1 MLAGDLDWEALA
13 RGVETVRAA
22 REGGQAR
29 QEEDQGQEAPAA
41 QFFELLEA
49 ALPEVPPARGSEPPA
64 VASAEVSSTPAPACR
79 PRAELDAAD
88 LGLKPEAAAGVSAAA
103 EAAEAAAR
111 AEAMAR
117 RVSARDA
124 LAIAHEL
131 RREVV
136 GQRAQLSA
144 LRAEHERVRQNFADY
159 RDHASAMVAALQR
172 HLGALMVAAG
182 VKDAQPPAMP
192 AVLES
197 LSDQLRAETE
207 RRDQLLA
214 DSESEAEA
222 DEGEGE
228 DEDEAAAA
236 VASRIAAGFLAL
248 GAKETFPAAEMA
260 FPMPPTHCEAD
271 GLIAEENGLPHFSAA
286 RRQYHVAGEE
296 VPRARAPPPF
306 LLGGDASG
314 MHAARPTPGSTPE
327 AYDYEGDTA
336 GSCSPLN
343 QKAVALQR

>member
-29 QEEDQGQEAPAA
+29 QEEDQGHEAPAA

-88 LGLKPEAAAGVSAAA
+88 LGLKPKAAEADASGVSAAA

-228 DEDEAAAA
+228 DEDE
-236 VASRIAAGFLAL
+236 
-248 GAKETFPAAEMA
+248 
-260 FPMPPTHCEAD
+260 
-271 GLIAEENGLPHFSAA
+271 
-286 RRQYHVAGEE
+286 GE
-296 VPRARAPPPF
+296 
-306 LLGGDASG
+306 G
-314 MHAARPTPGSTPE
+314 
-327 AYDYEGDTA
+327 
-336 GSCSPLN
+336 
-343 QKAVALQR
+343 